1 MSLRYLLD
9 TNIISDLVR
18 RPQGQVAS
26 RIAEVSEDSVCTSI
40 IVAAELRCGAE
51 KSGSKQLSQ
60 RVDLLLSALE
70 VLPLEPPTDHRYAKL
85 RHHLTRQGSPIGPN
99 DLLIAAHANSSASR
113 PCALR
118 TGYWSERTAS
128 HEAHGRSGKDNHR
141 LRPAVRGFVSG
152 GGGGFDIQVDN
163 RPDVERIR

>member
-26 RIAEVSEDSVCTSI
+26 RIAEVGEDSVCTSI

-51 KSGSKQLSQ
+51 KSGSKQHSQ

-85 RHHLTRQGSPIGPN
+85 RHHLTRQGTPIGPN
-99 DLLIAAHANSSASR
+99 DLLIAAQVLAAELTLITANTREFERVPS
-113 PCALR
+113 LR
-118 TGYWSERTAS
+118 
-128 HEAHGRSGKDNHR
+128 
-141 LRPAVRGFVSG
+141 
-152 GGGGFDIQVDN
+152 
-163 RPDVERIR
+163 VENWLLE